1 MSIEEVHAACRIDPW
16 FLARIK
22 EIVEAEA
29 TIAADG
35 LPDSPAG
42 WLAAKSMGFSDAR
55 LGQLTGREEEVVA
68 ARRRAA
74 GVRPVYKRIDT
85 CAGEIPSDTPYMYAT
100 YETCISGPGGAVAA
114 EDTQRGGEGKGCVGR
129 DDTGGS

>member
-1 MSIEEVHAACRIDPW
+1 MAALSEPTSDRLLNVAQALRAGMSIEEVHAACRIDPW

-55 LGQLTGREEEVVA
+55 LGQLTGREEAVVA

-74 GVRPVYKRIDT
+74 GVRPVYQRLNP
-85 CAGEIPSDTPYMYAT
+85 CAGQIPPDPPYMYT
-100 YETCISGPGGAVAA
+100 PKEP
-114 EDTQRGGEGKGCVGR
+114 RGG
-129 DDTGGS
+129 